1 MIRVVC
7 FAFAAVFLWSCVS
20 YKPSGS
26 FEASRAPR
34 VPRYADLSSWA
45 AHPLLRDPSDSLP
58 AYGNGLFLSNGDMD
72 VFFIHPT
79 TLTGSKRD
87 HRVWNAAIDNATL
100 NDKTDYS
107 TILFQASIFNGAG
120 RVYAPRYRQAH
131 LHSYFTW
138 DTVSAN
144 GALDVAYQDV
154 KAAFDHYLEHWNLG
168 KPFILAA
175 HSQGA
180 QHGVRLLSER
190 VDGRPLQEQL
200 VAAYLVGWPVPKN
213 AFREIPP
220 CVLPEDTGC
229 FCSWRTWESRSGKKK
244 PPSHGILCTNPLI
257 WRIEEGVYAPD
268 TLNKGGVLRSFHEFV
283 PQATDAEVF
292 AGLLLARRPHFKG
305 SFFFRRKNYHIGD
318 FNLYYLNVRE
328 NAVLR
333 AQMHLNGK

>member
-1 MIRVVC
+1 MKVACLALGVGVC
-7 FAFAAVFLWSCVS
+7 LCSCVS

-26 FEASRAPR
+26 FDVSR
-34 VPRYADLSSWA
+34 VPREPGYSGLSAWA
-45 AHPLLRDPSDSLP
+45 AHPQLKDPSDSLP
-58 AYGNGLFLSNGDMD
+58 AHGNGLLLSNGDMD

-79 TLTGSKRD
+79 TLTGSSRD
-87 HRVWNAAIDNATL
+87 HRTWNGATDTRSL
-100 NDKTDYS
+100 NEKTDYS

-131 LHSYFTW
+131 LSSYFTR
-138 DTVSAN
+138 DSAS
-144 GALDVAYQDV
+144 ASQAFDVAYRDV
-154 KAAFDHYLEHWNLG
+154 MAAFSYYLEHWNQG

-180 QHGVRLLSER
+180 QHGVRLLAELI
-190 VDGRPLQEQL
+190 DGKPLQQQL

-220 CVLPEDTGC
+220 CILPEDTGC
-229 FCSWRTWESRSGKKK
+229 FCSWRTWESRSGRRK
-244 PPSHGILCTNPLI
+244 PPSQGILCTNPLN
-257 WRIEEGVYAPD
+257 WRIDEGAYAPD
-268 TLNKGGVLRSFHEFV
+268 TLNKGGILRSFQEFV
-283 PQATDAEVF
+283 PQVTDAEVLT
-292 AGLLLARRPHFKG
+292 GLLLARKPRFKG

-333 AQMHLNGK
+333 AQMHLNGR